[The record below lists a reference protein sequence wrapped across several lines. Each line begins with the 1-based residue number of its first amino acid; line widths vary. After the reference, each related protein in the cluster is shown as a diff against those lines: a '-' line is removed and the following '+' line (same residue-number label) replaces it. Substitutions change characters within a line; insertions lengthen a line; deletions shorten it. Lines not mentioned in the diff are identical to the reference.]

1 MGICKF
7 KKLMAGFVWRP
18 RGGAE
23 ITINLSEIE
32 RKLGLVKEL
41 NYSSEKI
48 MTTNKFVFMT
58 CVGLTIFWLYNFICD
73 LAFSGTTIGKY
84 IVKIRLCRNN
94 VRHKSFKFALSH
106 SLLKQMFLMTSWI
119 GLLIYILSGYRT
131 PYDRFLNITL
141 EQVEGEV

>member
-1 MGICKF
+1 MMGICKF

-48 MTTNKFVFMT
+48 
-58 CVGLTIFWLYNFICD
+58 NFICD

-94 VRHKSFKFALSH
+94 VRHKSFKFALGH

-131 PYDRFLNITL
+131 PYDQFLNITL